1 MRKQI
6 SNIQFDSFIYFI
18 MHSCFVGISINNLF
32 FISKQNTP
40 ISILFAIIIGLI
52 PIYIFL
58 YIMNY
63 KPNLSIIELNQEL
76 FGRKIALIINLLL
89 LTFVLSLAVIIF
101 YNLCNFINSQYLY
114 RTPVVLIG
122 IIFAI
127 GIWYMLSKGLPTF
140 ARVIM
145 ILLYID
151 LFLYLLSFIGLVGQI
166 DIDNLRPFADEGLKP
181 IMTGSLHYM
190 IYNILPIFLL
200 TIIPKEQMK
209 QDRHFNQHVI
219 GAYLITNL
227 MLFIIAFCTL
237 SILGIELCQLYQ
249 YAEFHILKR
258 VSILG
263 FITRVENTLSLQWI
277 FYMLITCAIAV
288 YFLANGIKRIW
299 HPHDNKSEK
308 IIYTILLGIIFILSE
323 FIFPTN
329 TDAYHFLS
337 KIYPFFI
344 FFFFFMLPL
353 GIMLKIFY
361 TEKKKDI

>member
-1 MRKQI
+1 MKKQI

-40 ISILFAIIIGLI
+40 ISILFAIIIGLV
-52 PIYIFL
+52 PIFIFL

-76 FGRKIALIINLLL
+76 FGRKIALILNLLL
-89 LTFVLSLAVIIF
+89 LGFVLSLAVTIF

-114 RTPVVLIG
+114 RTPVTMIG

-151 LFLYLLSFIGLVGQI
+151 IFLYLLSFIGLVGQV
-166 DIDNLRPFADEGLKP
+166 DINNLRPFMDEGLQP
-181 IMTGSLHYM
+181 IVTGSLHYVA
-190 IYNILPIFLL
+190 YNILPIFLL
-200 TIIPKEQMK
+200 TIIPKDQIK
-209 QDRHFNQHVI
+209 KDRHFNQHVI
-219 GAYLITNL
+219 YSYLITNV

-263 FITRVENTLSLQWI
+263 FITRVENTLSIQWI
-277 FYMLITCAIAV
+277 FDMLITCAIAV
-288 YFLANGIKRIW
+288 YFVENGIKRIW
-299 HPHDNKSEK
+299 HTQSEKNEK
-308 IIYTILLGIIFILSE
+308 IIYTVLLGIIFFLSE
-323 FIFPTN
+323 IIFPTN
-329 TDAYHFLS
+329 TDAYQFLS
-337 KIYPFFI
+337 KVYPVLLYI
-344 FFFFFMLPL
+344 FFFLVPL

-361 TEKKKDI
+361 TEKKKS